1 MITKQFLLAGHAV
14 FTVSNGKGGHHT
26 FRVTKPDDFSPDR
39 PTYFV
44 AALTGPD
51 NTSDYTYLG
60 LIDTRTGGVRLT
72 AKSKFAADS
81 PSYKVGSWAVKRVF
95 TEVAT
100 PLPEGYKIEHAG
112 RCGVCGRPLTT
123 PESIEC
129 GIGPVCLE
137 RLGG

>member
-1 MITKQFLLAGHAV
+1 MLSRSLGHRIRS
-14 FTVSNGKGGHHT
+14 VS
-26 FRVTKPDDFSPDR
+26 FSNR
-39 PTYFV
+39 PIWFV
-44 AALTGPD
+44 ALLTGPD

-60 LIDTRTGGVRLT
+60 VLRGNGAFATT
-72 AKSKFAADS
+72 AKSCQPADS
-81 PSYKVGSWAVKRVF
+81 EAAKVADWAIGKVWLNGVLK
-95 TEVAT
+95 
-100 PLPEGYKIEHAG
+100 EGYKIEHAG